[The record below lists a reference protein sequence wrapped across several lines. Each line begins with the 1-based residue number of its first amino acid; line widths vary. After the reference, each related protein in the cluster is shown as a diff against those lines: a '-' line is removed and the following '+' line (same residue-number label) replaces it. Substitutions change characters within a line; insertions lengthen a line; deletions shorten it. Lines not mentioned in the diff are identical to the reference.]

1 MPHALP
7 VCAERLHERERL
19 GARKHQAPGA
29 LQAGGFDVPTLESA
43 RSRALLEAEIGAPPS
58 ALVLA
63 ISSETLV
70 PGTIA
75 FETAAA
81 SATSGV
87 ATAPHVT
94 AIRSHLI
101 SPSQV
106 NVEAKIVYDVVLL
119 DLKPDDSP
127 AALEGIQAA
136 LRERDRLMRRMAP
149 EPPGAGLGA
158 RPTKRDRRQIE
169 HAWNERWSA
178 STDT

>member
-1 MPHALP
+1 MLF
-7 VCAERLHERERL
+7 RS
-19 GARKHQAPGA
+19 
-29 LQAGGFDVPTLESA
+29 GFDVPTLESA

-101 SPSQV
+101 APSQV

-136 LRERDRLMRRMAP
+136 LREAPGVQVALAGGPSFYADIQSVSESDLRRSELDR
-149 EPPGAGLGA
+149 
-158 RPTKRDRRQIE
+158 K
-169 HAWNERWSA
+169 
-178 STDT
+178 STRLNSSH